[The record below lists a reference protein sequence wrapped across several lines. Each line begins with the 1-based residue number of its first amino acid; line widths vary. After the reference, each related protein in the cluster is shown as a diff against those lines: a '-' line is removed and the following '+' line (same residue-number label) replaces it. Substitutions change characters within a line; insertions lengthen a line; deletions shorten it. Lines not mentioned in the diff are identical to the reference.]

1 MCCRALRRSV
11 LIVGTTPDY
20 VVKLYE
26 RYSKSLLFL
35 TDQRFEEDPR
45 LQKCS
50 PSSLIFASLE
60 KSEEACRKT
69 QEFLRDRRVTPDG
82 IACFDCDSLL
92 LASRLASEVGL
103 NFPTWEAIARCRS
116 KFETKKTWTAHGVAS
131 PLASIASSLPETL
144 ALFKSLGENMV
155 LKPVAGSGSEL
166 LFHCKNEP
174 DVRKAVTI
182 LEVELPKRKGNPLFR
197 PFPNPGGGSLIDPC
211 SCWVAEEFISGP
223 EFSCDFVLQDEEI
236 FFIRETG
243 KIKAEDKPF
252 GSVLAYTL
260 PPRYPAGFQKR
271 TLKEILKKATNSLGF
286 DWGFFMVD
294 YILHQATPI
303 LIELTPRPGGDSI
316 PELVSAAT
324 GLDTLALYLDFVQG
338 LFEEPKEL
346 PLPPESFASLN
357 FFAPR
362 EGRIKVLDGGKVRTC
377 PHVKK
382 LFFKKKAGDRVILPP
397 KDYDNR
403 LMGYCIIEAKPGLD
417 LVVETRRLEQMLEV
431 RIEENA

>member
-1 MCCRALRRSV
+1 LSRSV

-35 TDQRFEEDPR
+35 TDRRFQEDPL
-45 LQKCS
+45 LQKLP

-60 KSEEACRKT
+60 NSEEACRST
-69 QEFLRDRRVTPDG
+69 HEFLRTRLTPLDG

-92 LASRLASEVGL
+92 LASRLGSELGL
-103 NFPTWEAIARCRS
+103 RFPPREAIARSRN
-116 KFETKKTWTAHGVAS
+116 KFETKKTWTGSGVAS
-131 PLASIASSLPETL
+131 PIASLASSLPETIT
-144 ALFKSLGENMV
+144 FFRSHGENMV

-166 LFHCKNEP
+166 LFHCKDEP

-182 LEVELPKRKGNPLFR
+182 LEEELPKRKGNPLFR
-197 PFPNPGGGSLIDPC
+197 PFPNSAGDSFIDPC
-211 SCWVAEEFISGP
+211 ACWVAEEFISGP
-223 EFSCDFVLQDEEI
+223 EFSCDFVLQDEEV

-243 KIKAEDKPF
+243 KIKAADKPF
-252 GSVLAYTL
+252 GSVLAYTF

-271 TLKEILKKATNSLGF
+271 ILKEVLKKATNSLGF
-286 DWGFFMVD
+286 DWGYFMVD
-294 YILHQATPI
+294 YILHQGTPI
-303 LIELTPRPGGDSI
+303 LIEMTPRPGGDSI

-324 GLDTLALYLDFVQG
+324 GVDTLALYLDFVQG
-338 LFEEPKEL
+338 RFQEPKEF

-362 EGRIKVLDGGKVRTC
+362 EGRIKVLDGGKVQTC

-403 LMGYCIIEAKPGLD
+403 LLGYCIIEAKPGLD
-417 LVVETRRLEQMLEV
+417 LVVETRRLEQVLEV

>member
-1 MCCRALRRSV
+1 MSRSV

-20 VVKLYE
+20 VAKLFE

-35 TDQRFEEDPR
+35 TDRRFLEDPL
-45 LQKCS
+45 LQKLP

-69 QEFLRDRRVTPDG
+69 HEFLRSRRVTPDG

-92 LASRLASEVGL
+92 LASRLASELGL
-103 NFPTWEAIARCRS
+103 RFPTWQAIARCRS

-131 PLASIASSLPETL
+131 PLASIASSLTETL
-144 ALFKSLGENMV
+144 TFFKSHGENMV

-166 LFHCKNEP
+166 LFYCKNEP

-182 LEVELPKRKGNPLFR
+182 LEKELPKRRENPLFR
-197 PFPNPGGGSLIDPC
+197 PFPNPAGGSPIDPC

-223 EFSCDFVLQDEEI
+223 EFSCDFVLHKEEI

-252 GSVLAYTL
+252 GSVLAYTF
-260 PPRYPAGFQKR
+260 PPLYPAGFQKR
-271 TLKEILKKATNSLGF
+271 TLKEILKKATSSLGF
-286 DWGFFMVD
+286 DWGYFMVD
-294 YILHQATPI
+294 YILHQGTPI
-303 LIELTPRPGGDSI
+303 LIEMTPRPGGDSI

-324 GLDTLALYLDFVQG
+324 GVDTLALYLDFVQG
-338 LFEEPKEL
+338 RFKEPEDL
-346 PLPPESFASLN
+346 HLATESFASLN

-362 EGRIKVLDGGKVRTC
+362 EGRIEVLDGTKVRAC
-377 PHVKK
+377 SHVRK
-382 LFFKKKAGDRVILPP
+382 LFFKKRAGDRVILPP

-403 LMGYCIIEAKPGLD
+403 LLGYCIIEAKPGLD
-417 LVVETRRLEQMLEV
+417 PVLETRRLEQMLEV